1 MSKAQRHFITA
12 ALITIAAVFI
22 LIAVGS
28 TVRATGAGMGCPD
41 WPTCFGQLIPPTHVS
56 QLPPNYQDIYHDL
69 GYANTEF
76 NALKTWTE
84 FFNRLTGVTI
94 GFLSMW
100 TLWAAWRVRREM
112 KPVFWWS
119 LSAFLLVGFNGWL
132 GKVVVSSNLH
142 PVLITTHMLASL
154 LVVASLILAIS
165 HAAQDS
171 LRMSAQGAQASR
183 MWLIF
188 GMILTIVQI
197 ALGVQV
203 RERIDII
210 SVGLNYAERAAW
222 VAQVGAPLTLHILGA
237 ILLVS
242 YNLWLGMRVV
252 RHADNRLVQNLAWG
266 MMTLVALELLLGLS
280 LALLGFPAF
289 LQPLHLMV
297 AAMIF
302 GVQMVL
308 FGAAHHALKSGSRSC
323 PADAIPPSA
332 KL

>member
-12 ALITIAAVFI
+12 ALITVAAVFI

-56 QLPPNYQDIYHDL
+56 QLPENYQEIYRNR
-69 GYANTEF
+69 GYANVEF

-94 GFLSMW
+94 GFLSIW

-112 KPVFWWS
+112 KPVFWYA

-132 GKVVVSSNLH
+132 GKVVVDSNLH
-142 PVLITTHMLASL
+142 PVLITTHMMASL

-165 HAAQDS
+165 HATRDT
-171 LRMSAQGAQASR
+171 LTMSIRGTQATR
-183 MWLIF
+183 MWLII
-188 GMILTIVQI
+188 GMILTIIQI

-203 RERIDII
+203 RERIDIV
-210 SVGLNYAERAAW
+210 SSGLNYAERATW
-222 VAQVGAPLTLHILGA
+222 VAHVGAPLTIHILGA
-237 ILLVS
+237 MLVVG
-242 YNLWLGMRVV
+242 YNLWLGMRIVKY
-252 RHADNRLVQNLAWG
+252 ADNTLSQNLART
-266 MMTLVALELLLGLS
+266 MMILVVVELMFGLS

-289 LQPLHLMV
+289 LQPLHLMF

-302 GVQMVL
+302 GVQMTL
-308 FGAAHHALKSGSRSC
+308 FGAAHHALSNK
-323 PADAIPPSA
+323 PSVTRPQ
-332 KL
+332 

>member
-1 MSKAQRHFITA
+1 MPKAQRHFILA

-41 WPTCFGQLIPPTHVS
+41 WPTCFGQIIPPTHVS
-56 QLPPNYQDIYHDL
+56 QLPANYQEIYRHL

-84 FFNRLTGVTI
+84 FFNRLTGVII

-119 LSAFLLVGFNGWL
+119 LSAFILVGFNGWL

-142 PVLITTHMLASL
+142 PVLITTHMMASL

-165 HAAQDS
+165 HATQNS
-171 LRMSAQGAQASR
+171 LRMSTHGAQMTR
-183 MWLIF
+183 IWLII
-188 GMILTIVQI
+188 GMILSIIQI

-210 SVGLNYAERAAW
+210 SVGLNYAERATW
-222 VAQVGAPLTLHILGA
+222 VAQIGAPLTLHVLGA
-237 ILLVS
+237 MLLVA
-242 YNLWLGMRVV
+242 YNLWLGVRVA
-252 RHADNRLVQNLAWG
+252 RLADNPLVQNLARG
-266 MMTLVALELLLGLS
+266 MMLLVLIELTFGLS

-289 LQPLHLMV
+289 LQPLHLMF

-302 GVQMVL
+302 GIQMTL
-308 FGAAHHALKSGSRSC
+308 FGAAQHGMNPQNFARS
-323 PADAIPPSA
+323 A
-332 KL
+332 

>member
-1 MSKAQRHFITA
+1 MPKAQPHFITA

-41 WPTCFGQLIPPTHVS
+41 WPTCFGQLIPPTDVS
-56 QLPPNYQDIYHDL
+56 QLPSNYQEIYRDR

-84 FFNRLTGVTI
+84 FFNRLVGVTI
-94 GFLSMW
+94 GFLSIW

-142 PVLITTHMLASL
+142 PVLITTHMMASL

-165 HAAQDS
+165 HATQNT
-171 LRMSAQGAQASR
+171 LRMSANGAQMTR
-183 MWLIF
+183 MWLIL
-188 GMILTIVQI
+188 GMILSIVQI

-210 SVGLNYAERAAW
+210 SVGLDYAERATW
-222 VAQVGAPLTLHILGA
+222 VAQIGAPLMLHVLGA
-237 ILLVS
+237 MLLVA
-242 YNLWLGMRVV
+242 YNLWLGMRVL
-252 RHADNRLVQNLAWG
+252 RFADNPLAQKLAQAMMLLVLI
-266 MMTLVALELLLGLS
+266 ELMFGLS
-280 LALLGFPAF
+280 LALFGFPAF
-289 LQPLHLMV
+289 LQPLHLMF

-302 GVQMVL
+302 GIQMTL
-308 FGAAHHALKSGSRSC
+308 FGAAQHGMRQRSIVGS
-323 PADAIPPSA
+323 A
-332 KL
+332 

>member
-1 MSKAQRHFITA
+1 MPKPQRHFIIA
-12 ALITIAAVFI
+12 ALITVAAVFI

-56 QLPPNYQDIYHDL
+56 QLPENYQEIYRHL

-112 KPVFWWS
+112 KPVFWYA

-142 PVLITTHMLASL
+142 PVLITTHMMASL

-165 HAAQDS
+165 HATRDTLSMS
-171 LRMSAQGAQASR
+171 LQGAQLTR
-183 MWLIF
+183 IWLVL
-188 GMILTIVQI
+188 GMILSIVQI

-210 SVGLNYAERAAW
+210 SVGLNYAERASW
-222 VAQVGAPLTLHILGA
+222 IGQVGAPLSTHVLGA
-237 ILLVS
+237 MLVVA
-242 YNLWLGMRVV
+242 YNLWLAWRVL
-252 RHADNRLVQNLAWG
+252 RHADNAVAQNLARAL
-266 MMTLVALELLLGLS
+266 MALVIVELMFGLG

-289 LQPLHLMV
+289 LQPLHLMF

-302 GVQMVL
+302 GVQMTL
-308 FGAAHHALKSGSRSC
+308 FGAAHHALSRK
-323 PADAIPPSA
+323 PVTRSA
-332 KL
+332 

>member
-1 MSKAQRHFITA
+1 MSKAQRHFVTA
-12 ALITIAAVFI
+12 ALITVAAVFI

-41 WPTCFGQLIPPTHVS
+41 WPMCFGQLIPPTDIS
-56 QLPPNYQDIYHDL
+56 QLPSNYQEIYRDR
-69 GYANTEF
+69 GYANVEF

-94 GFLSMW
+94 GFLSIW

-112 KPVFWWS
+112 KPVFWYS

-132 GKVVVSSNLH
+132 GKVVVDSNLH
-142 PVLITTHMLASL
+142 PVLITTHMMASL

-165 HAAQDS
+165 HATRET
-171 LRMSAQGAQASR
+171 LTMSIKGAQATR

-188 GMILTIVQI
+188 GMILSIVQI

-210 SVGLNYAERAAW
+210 SIGLNYAERATW
-222 VAQVGAPLTLHILGA
+222 VAQVGAPLTIHILGA
-237 ILLVS
+237 MLVVA
-242 YNLWLGMRVV
+242 YTLWLGMRVIQ
-252 RHADNRLVQNLAWG
+252 RADNALSQNLARA
-266 MMTLVALELLLGLS
+266 MMVLVVVELMFGLS

-289 LQPLHLMV
+289 LQPLHLMF

-302 GVQMVL
+302 GVQMTL
-308 FGAAHHALKSGSRSC
+308 FGAAHHALSIK
-323 PADAIPPSA
+323 PSA
-332 KL
+332 PMPRQVRAAC